1 MITMKGGLKKIL
13 YVCAVVVLFVLGFW
27 VWKMNVWV
35 GESKSFRVDGV
46 QSAEFVFETK
56 VENPR
61 VLTLTFDGELDC
73 DAVVVIKGKGR
84 GGDAL
89 MRRTFPLKQEKV
101 EDERFETPWEDPRVE
116 IQFRTNGCVARDF
129 EINVEVAE

>member
-27 VWKMNVWV
+27 VWKMNVRV

-56 VENPR
+56 VENPQ
-61 VLTLTFDGELDC
+61 VLTLTFGGELDC

-84 GGDAL
+84 D
-89 MRRTFPLKQEKV
+89 
-101 EDERFETPWEDPRVE
+101 
-116 IQFRTNGCVARDF
+116 
-129 EINVEVAE
+129 